1 MLVSFSSLPC
11 RKAIIWIS
19 HSMSPLFSSIKQ
31 FYPILARVEKD
42 AAKPHTLPAWDAE
55 MIGDYL
61 RSTAGGVHV
70 SKMQSANVKSSE
82 ENLS

>member
-1 MLVSFSSLPC
+1 MRL
-11 RKAIIWIS
+11 
-19 HSMSPLFSSIKQ
+19 LFSSIKQ
-31 FYPILARVEKD
+31 FYPILSGVEKKD

-55 MIGDYL
+55 MIGDCL
-61 RSTAGGVHV
+61 SNTAGGVHV

>member
-1 MLVSFSSLPC
+1 MLVNFSLPR
-11 RKAIIWIS
+11 RKAVIWIS
-19 HSMSPLFSSIKQ
+19 HYMSLLFSSIKQ
-31 FYPILARVEKD
+31 SCPILAGVEKD

-61 RSTAGGVHV
+61 GNTAGGVHV